1 MEVSLPSFVKYILVF
16 VLPLSF
22 YSAILPGRTFQSGKM
37 KLYLHKHLEPF
48 IFLLAVIHSYES
60 IQQLVIWETYKQI
73 QKYSPE
79 ATEAVGSQPCLYVV
93 ITWGSFKCSDAW
105 VPTFQNHDLIDL

>member
-1 MEVSLPSFVKYILVF
+1 MEVSLQSFVKYILVF

-22 YSAILPGRTFQSGKM
+22 YSAVLPGRTFQSGKM
-37 KLYLHKHLEPF
+37 KLYLHKHLEAF

-60 IQQLVIWETYKQI
+60 IKQLVIWETDKQI

-79 ATEAVGSQPCLYVV
+79 ATEAVGSQPCLYVFHYLG
-93 ITWGSFKCSDAW
+93 I
-105 VPTFQNHDLIDL
+105 FQMY